1 MSQCSECVF
10 RGIATLLSHKETV
23 SESLLLE
30 LLELHCVIHK
40 DDLNCALNEFF
51 REEKL

>member
-1 MSQCSECVF
+1 MFF

-51 REEKL
+51 KEENYDTND